1 MGMASS
7 LMALEMNYCEI
18 VDISVIK
25 LLYLSYCIVYVFNII
40 EKAPNPDT
48 YGFTRLRE
56 EITQF
61 IEKLKIAPIKYTKS
75 INIFVVE
82 DSNLNLIDYLK

>member
-1 MGMASS
+1 
-7 LMALEMNYCEI
+7 
-18 VDISVIK
+18 
-25 LLYLSYCIVYVFNII
+25 
-40 EKAPNPDT
+40 
-48 YGFTRLRE
+48 LRE